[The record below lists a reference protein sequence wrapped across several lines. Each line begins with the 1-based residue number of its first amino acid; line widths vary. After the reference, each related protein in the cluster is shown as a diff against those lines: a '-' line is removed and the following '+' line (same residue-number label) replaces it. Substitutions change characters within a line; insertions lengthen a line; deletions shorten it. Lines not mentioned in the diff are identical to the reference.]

1 MKTLFAFT
9 LAVSALLGF
18 SACESD
24 DVAPT
29 VHTTTTTEE
38 TLVQRPATSTSTTI
52 RSY

>member
-1 MKTLFAFT
+1 MKTIFA
-9 LAVSALLGF
+9 LALAISALLGF

-29 VHTTTTTEE
+29 MHTTTTTEE
-38 TLVQRPATSTSTTI
+38 TSVRQPATSTSTTI